1 MEDIYINFDDSLNPT
16 IQSPNCQYPLYFR
29 QSEATLMDIEYYK
42 KFIENCISRFR
53 HSRCYKNYK
62 AYLYDIGFNRCQF
75 LSNINSDIADLEM
88 HHVITIY
95 DITLLITEWF
105 IKTQGSVTSFEV
117 VMKLKEEHKNNNIP
131 IIMVSKSVHQMIHA
145 NPEFVVPPQM
155 VFGYWIDLLQKYKEG
170 ITIELANKVIGF
182 LKRGI
187 ELEQNN
193 SLYRQKLLET
203 RQDVLDFSQY
213 NNCCITPRAY
223 TEVSY

>member
-1 MEDIYINFDDSLNPT
+1 
-16 IQSPNCQYPLYFR
+16 
-29 QSEATLMDIEYYK
+29 MDIEYYK

-131 IIMVSKSVHQMIHA
+131 R
-145 NPEFVVPPQM
+145 
-155 VFGYWIDLLQKYKEG
+155 
-170 ITIELANKVIGF
+170 T
-182 LKRGI
+182 
-187 ELEQNN
+187 
-193 SLYRQKLLET
+193 
-203 RQDVLDFSQY
+203 
-213 NNCCITPRAY
+213 
-223 TEVSY
+223 